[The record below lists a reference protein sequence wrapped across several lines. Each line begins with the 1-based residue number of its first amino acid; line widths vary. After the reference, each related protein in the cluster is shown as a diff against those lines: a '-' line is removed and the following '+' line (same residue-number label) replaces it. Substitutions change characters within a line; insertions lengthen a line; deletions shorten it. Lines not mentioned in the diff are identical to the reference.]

1 MYPSSS
7 QLDLYSNDYFKFVDI
22 AFNQL
27 LKENETLEGYYIKDK
42 SPLKISEVYNENN
55 NFYVSNLIMF

>member
-1 MYPSSS
+1 M
-7 QLDLYSNDYFKFVDI
+7 

-42 SPLKISEVYNENN
+42 SPLKMSEVYNENN